1 MPLAVGTSGQV
12 HDAVRLV
19 SVIYDGHL
27 YADSENLRVNFCTQR
42 EVKLI
47 PDVSQALSWLEAH
60 PHSVKGIRR
69 GIERETLR
77 VNPNGSLAK
86 TAHPE
91 SLGAALTHNWVTT
104 DFAESLLEFITPVD
118 DSVEHTLSVL
128 RDIHRHVAKEL
139 GDERMWPFSMPCFID
154 AADDIELAQY
164 GTSNVGQMKT
174 LYRQGLKSRYG
185 ALMQIIS
192 GIHYNFSLPLEF
204 WQARLG
210 IEDAQS
216 GKEEISAGYFK
227 LIRNYYRFGWVI
239 PYLFGAS
246 PAICSSFLKGR
257 ETNLPFEYAENGLC
271 YLPYATSL
279 RLSDLG
285 YTNKSQSN
293 LGITFNDLE
302 TYVAGVKRA
311 IRTPSAEYAAM
322 GVKKDGK
329 YLQLNTNVLQIEN
342 ELYAP
347 IRPKRVTKSGETPSD
362 ALMRSGIEYIE
373 VRSLDINPFTPTG
386 FDASQARF
394 LDLFLIWCALAD
406 APEMSSEEI
415 LCTRQNWNRV
425 ILEGRKPGQTIGI
438 GCDDVREPLN
448 KVGNSLFADLRRVA
462 EVLDSQNG
470 NDEYKEV
477 CSELVAAFDNPELT
491 YSARILKMMKE
502 EGEGNLG
509 LKLAEKYR
517 QMLIEEPMEVLTEK
531 QLAEEH
537 DASWQRQRSL
547 EAGDKLS
554 LEEYLASLAAK

>member
-1 MPLAVGTSGQV
+1 
-12 HDAVRLV
+12 
-19 SVIYDGHL
+19 
-27 YADSENLRVNFCTQR
+27 
-42 EVKLI
+42 LI

-60 PHSVKGIRR
+60 PQSLKGIRR

-77 VNPNGSLAK
+77 VNANGSIAK
-86 TAHPE
+86 TGHPE
-91 SLGAALTHNWVTT
+91 ALGAALTHHWITT
-104 DFAESLLEFITPVD
+104 DFAEQLLEFITPAEK
-118 DSVEHTLSVL
+118 SIEHTLSFL

-139 GDERMWPFSMPCFID
+139 GDEMMWPLSMPCFID
-154 AADDIELAQY
+154 SEDDIELAQY
-164 GTSNVGQMKT
+164 GSSNIGKLKT

-192 GIHYNFSLPLEF
+192 GIHYNFSLPIEF

-210 IEDAQS
+210 IKDAQS
-216 GKEEISAGYFK
+216 GKDEISAGYFK

-257 ETNLPFEYAENGLC
+257 ETNLPFEHTENGLC
-271 YLPYATSL
+271 YLPYATAL

-285 YTNKSQSN
+285 YTSKSQSN

-302 TYVAGVKRA
+302 TYVTGVKRA
-311 IRTPSAEYAAM
+311 IRTPSAEYADM

-329 YLQLNTNVLQIEN
+329 YVQLNTNVLQIEN

-347 IRPKRVTKSGETPSD
+347 IRPKRVTKPGETPSE

-373 VRSLDINPFTPTG
+373 VRSLDVNPFSPIG
-386 FDASQARF
+386 VDASQARF

-406 APEMSSEEI
+406 APEMNSDEI

-438 GCDDVREPLN
+438 GCEDARQPLD
-448 KVGNSLFADLRRVA
+448 KVGKSLFADLSRVA
-462 EVLDSQNG
+462 QVLDSQNG
-470 NDEYKEV
+470 NSEYQDV

-491 YSARILKMMKE
+491 YSARILKAMKA

-517 QMLIEEPMEVLTEK
+517 QMLIDEPLEILTEQ
-531 QLAEEH
+531 QLANEFDE
-537 DASWQRQRSL
+537 SRLRQRNL
-547 EAGDKLS
+547 EANDKLS
-554 LEEYLASLAAK
+554 FEEYLAALAAK